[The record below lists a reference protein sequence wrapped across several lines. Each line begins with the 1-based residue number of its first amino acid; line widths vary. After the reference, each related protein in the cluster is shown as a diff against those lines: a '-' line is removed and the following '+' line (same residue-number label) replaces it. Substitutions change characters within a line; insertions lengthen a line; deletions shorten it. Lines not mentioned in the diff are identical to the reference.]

1 MKSVEFNKEEIDG
14 FIKNNRMKYITIS
27 LTIPCGLILSF
38 ILACISIDFKKL
50 KGVLIENILKPEA
63 IDSLMQVMSKW
74 LIISVILLVI
84 ALLLIFTRVNNDD
97 EASLSWKKTIYI
109 FIELI
114 LIFQICLPLF
124 TVVIVILLLLLYLFF
139 FSSVILKNIIGFVTY
154 CFVEIVEKI
163 CTSSGITLTYGE
175 FIGQDRYSYFLSIIT
190 FLILTP
196 YLLSL
201 MLKIIILFF
210 EKITGNKIVS
220 LIFKPAQFLVSVNC
234 LRYIIY
240 ILLFFTSVLT
250 YSVNVSQTD
259 FVFSIAKEA
268 LLEFVILDTV
278 VYSIVSNIREKKR
291 KRNRQ
296 IIRMNFISFK
306 YDLEF
311 VLSAIV
317 MYNLKDKEIKACIKF
332 SEDLDGIMVQR
343 NANEIHELLK
353 EISSEYYSIEILE
366 QKTKV
371 ALNRILDLIE

>member
-27 LTIPCGLILSF
+27 LAIPCGLILSF

-109 FIELI
+109 FIELV

-296 IIRMNFISFK
+296 IIRMDFISFK

>member
-27 LTIPCGLILSF
+27 LAIPCGLILSF

-50 KGVLIENILKPEA
+50 KGVLIENILKSEA

-109 FIELI
+109 FIELV

-210 EKITGNKIVS
+210 EKITGNKIMS

>member
-1 MKSVEFNKEEIDG
+1 M
-14 FIKNNRMKYITIS
+14 
-27 LTIPCGLILSF
+27 
-38 ILACISIDFKKL
+38 
-50 KGVLIENILKPEA
+50 
-63 IDSLMQVMSKW
+63 
-74 LIISVILLVI
+74 
-84 ALLLIFTRVNNDD
+84 
-97 EASLSWKKTIYI
+97 SWKKTIYI
-109 FIELI
+109 FIELV

>member
-27 LTIPCGLILSF
+27 LAIPCGLILSF

-97 EASLSWKKTIYI
+97 EAFLSWKKTIYI
-109 FIELI
+109 FIELV

-332 SEDLDGIMVQR
+332 SEDLDGIVVQR

>member
-74 LIISVILLVI
+74 LIISGILLVI
-84 ALLLIFTRVNNDD
+84 ALLLIFTRINNDD

-109 FIELI
+109 FIELV

-332 SEDLDGIMVQR
+332 SEDLDGIMAQR

>member
-27 LTIPCGLILSF
+27 LAIPCGLILSF

-109 FIELI
+109 FIELV

>member
-27 LTIPCGLILSF
+27 LAIPCGLILSF

-97 EASLSWKKTIYI
+97 EAFLSWKKTIYI
-109 FIELI
+109 FIELV

-210 EKITGNKIVS
+210 EKIMGNKIVS

>member
-97 EASLSWKKTIYI
+97 EAFLSWKKTIYI
-109 FIELI
+109 FIELV

>member
-97 EASLSWKKTIYI
+97 EAFLSWKKTIYI
-109 FIELI
+109 FIELV

-278 VYSIVSNIREKKR
+278 AYSIVSNIREKKR

>member
-1 MKSVEFNKEEIDG
+1 MKSVEFNKEEIEG

-109 FIELI
+109 FIELV

>member
-63 IDSLMQVMSKW
+63 IDSLMQIMSKW

-97 EASLSWKKTIYI
+97 EAFLSWKKTIYI
-109 FIELI
+109 FIELV

>member
-27 LTIPCGLILSF
+27 LAIPCGLILSF

-97 EASLSWKKTIYI
+97 EAFLSWKKTIYI
-109 FIELI
+109 FIELV

-259 FVFSIAKEA
+259 VVFSIAKEA

>member
-27 LTIPCGLILSF
+27 LAIPCGLILSF

-97 EASLSWKKTIYI
+97 EAFLSWKKTIYI
-109 FIELI
+109 FIELV

>member
-97 EASLSWKKTIYI
+97 EAFLSWKKTIYI
-109 FIELI
+109 FIELV

-268 LLEFVILDTV
+268 LLEFFILDTV

>member
-27 LTIPCGLILSF
+27 LAIPCGLILSF

-97 EASLSWKKTIYI
+97 EAFLSWKKTIYI
-109 FIELI
+109 FIELV

-317 MYNLKDKEIKACIKF
+317 MYNLKDKEIKACIK
-332 SEDLDGIMVQR
+332 
-343 NANEIHELLK
+343 
-353 EISSEYYSIEILE
+353 
-366 QKTKV
+366 
-371 ALNRILDLIE
+371 

>member
-27 LTIPCGLILSF
+27 LAIPCGLILSF

-109 FIELI
+109 FIELV

-240 ILLFFTSVLT
+240 ILLFFTSVFT

>member
-97 EASLSWKKTIYI
+97 EAFLSWKKTIYI
-109 FIELI
+109 FIELV

-268 LLEFVILDTV
+268 LLGFVILDTV

>member
-63 IDSLMQVMSKW
+63 IDSLMQGMSKW

-109 FIELI
+109 FIELV

-124 TVVIVILLLLLYLFF
+124 TVVIVILLLLLYLIF

>member
-27 LTIPCGLILSF
+27 LAIPCGLILSF
-38 ILACISIDFKKL
+38 ILACISIDFNKL

-84 ALLLIFTRVNNDD
+84 ALLLIFTWVNNDD

-109 FIELI
+109 FIELV

-306 YDLEF
+306 YDLEI

>member
-27 LTIPCGLILSF
+27 LAIPCGLILSF

-97 EASLSWKKTIYI
+97 EAFLSWKKTIYI
-109 FIELI
+109 FIELV

-353 EISSEYYSIEILE
+353 EISFEYYSIEILE

>member
-27 LTIPCGLILSF
+27 LAIPCGLILSF

-97 EASLSWKKTIYI
+97 EAFLSWKKTIYI
-109 FIELI
+109 FIELV

-124 TVVIVILLLLLYLFF
+124 MVVIVILLLLLYLFF

>member
-27 LTIPCGLILSF
+27 LAIPCGLILSF

-50 KGVLIENILKPEA
+50 KGVLIENILKPDA

-97 EASLSWKKTIYI
+97 EAFLSWKKTIYI
-109 FIELI
+109 FIELV

>member
-97 EASLSWKKTIYI
+97 EAFLSWKKTIYI
-109 FIELI
+109 FIELV

-250 YSVNVSQTD
+250 YSVNISQTD

>member
-1 MKSVEFNKEEIDG
+1 MKSVEFNKEEIDS
-14 FIKNNRMKYITIS
+14 FIKNNRMKCITIS

-50 KGVLIENILKPEA
+50 KGILIENILKPEA
-63 IDSLMQVMSKW
+63 IDSLMQGMSKW
-74 LIISVILLVI
+74 RIISVILLVI

-109 FIELI
+109 FIELV

-124 TVVIVILLLLLYLFF
+124 TVVIVILLLLLYLIF

-291 KRNRQ
+291 KRNWQ

>member
-27 LTIPCGLILSF
+27 LAIPCGLILSF

-109 FIELI
+109 FIELV

-250 YSVNVSQTD
+250 YNVNVSQTD

>member
-27 LTIPCGLILSF
+27 LAIPCGLILSF

-97 EASLSWKKTIYI
+97 EAFLSWKKTIYI
-109 FIELI
+109 FIELV

-306 YDLEF
+306 YDLKF

>member
-27 LTIPCGLILSF
+27 LAIPCGLILSF

-50 KGVLIENILKPEA
+50 KGVLIENILKSEA

-109 FIELI
+109 FIELV

>member
-97 EASLSWKKTIYI
+97 EAFLSWKKTIYI
-109 FIELI
+109 FIELV

-250 YSVNVSQTD
+250 YSVNVS
-259 FVFSIAKEA
+259 
-268 LLEFVILDTV
+268 
-278 VYSIVSNIREKKR
+278 
-291 KRNRQ
+291 
-296 IIRMNFISFK
+296 
-306 YDLEF
+306 
-311 VLSAIV
+311 
-317 MYNLKDKEIKACIKF
+317 
-332 SEDLDGIMVQR
+332 
-343 NANEIHELLK
+343 
-353 EISSEYYSIEILE
+353 
-366 QKTKV
+366 
-371 ALNRILDLIE
+371 

>member
-1 MKSVEFNKEEIDG
+1 MKSVEFYKEEIDG

-84 ALLLIFTRVNNDD
+84 ALLLIFSRVNNDD
-97 EASLSWKKTIYI
+97 EAFLSWKKTIYI
-109 FIELI
+109 FIELV

>member
-27 LTIPCGLILSF
+27 LAIPCGLILSF

-97 EASLSWKKTIYI
+97 EAFLSWKKTIYI
-109 FIELI
+109 FIELV
-114 LIFQICLPLF
+114 LIFHICLPLF

>member
-84 ALLLIFTRVNNDD
+84 ALLLIFTRINNDD

-109 FIELI
+109 FIELV

-332 SEDLDGIMVQR
+332 SEDLDGIMAQR

>member
-27 LTIPCGLILSF
+27 LAIPCGLILSF

-97 EASLSWKKTIYI
+97 EAFLSWKKTIYI
-109 FIELI
+109 FIELV

-220 LIFKPAQFLVSVNC
+220 LIFKSAQFLVSVNC

>member
-84 ALLLIFTRVNNDD
+84 SLLLIFTRVNNDD
-97 EASLSWKKTIYI
+97 EAFLSWKKTIYI
-109 FIELI
+109 FIELV

>member
-1 MKSVEFNKEEIDG
+1 MKSVEFNKEEIDS
-14 FIKNNRMKYITIS
+14 FIKNNRMKCITIS

-50 KGVLIENILKPEA
+50 KGILIENILKPEA
-63 IDSLMQVMSKW
+63 IDSLMQGMSKW
-74 LIISVILLVI
+74 RIISVILLVI

-109 FIELI
+109 FIELV

-124 TVVIVILLLLLYLFF
+124 TVVIVILLLLLYLIF

>member
-38 ILACISIDFKKL
+38 ILACISIDLKKL

-63 IDSLMQVMSKW
+63 IDSLMQGMSKW

-109 FIELI
+109 FIELV

>member
-97 EASLSWKKTIYI
+97 EAFLSWKKTIYI
-109 FIELI
+109 FIELV

-124 TVVIVILLLLLYLFF
+124 TVVIAILLLLLYLFF